1 MMIDFLKRFITILLA
16 LVIVVLIFAAIII
29 MAEVLFVGIGLV
41 MTLVTGGV
49 VTWTLKNILI
59 AIFFLPSI
67 ALIIAIFAED

>member
-1 MMIDFLKRFITILLA
+1 MIVDFLKRFITILSA
-16 LVIVVLIFAAIII
+16 LVIAVLIFAAIII
-29 MAEVLFVGIGLV
+29 VAGVLFAGIGLV

>member
-1 MMIDFLKRFITILLA
+1 MIVDFLKRFVTILSA
-16 LVIVVLIFAAIII
+16 LVIAVLIFAAIII

>member
-1 MMIDFLKRFITILLA
+1 MIVDFLKRFITILSA
-16 LVIVVLIFAAIII
+16 LVIAVLIFAAIII